1 MHHQYKLKELRLR
14 YNFTQKDV
22 ANAIGITRQYYS
34 KLESDEST
42 FIKASLEII
51 LSLCQL
57 YQISINYFIDDYV
70 EKNFYSKAYALSH
83 LDDKTCR
90 ITNI

>member
-1 MHHQYKLKELRLR
+1 MYYTNHQYKLRELRLR

-22 ANAIGITRQYYS
+22 AHAIGITRQYYS

-42 FIKASLEII
+42 FIKASLGII

-57 YQISINYFIDDYV
+57 YQISINYFIDDYL
-70 EKNFYSKAYALSH
+70 EKNL
-83 LDDKTCR
+83 
-90 ITNI
+90 I

>member
-1 MHHQYKLKELRLR
+1 MYYMNHQYKLKELRLR

-34 KLESDEST
+34 KLESDQAA

-51 LSLCQL
+51 LALCQL

-70 EKNFYSKAYALSH
+70 EKKFHSNAYTLPH
-83 LDDKTCR
+83 LDDKKL
-90 ITNI
+90 

>member
-1 MHHQYKLKELRLR
+1 MTHQYKLKELRLR

-34 KLESDEST
+34 KLECDEST
-42 FIKASLEII
+42 FIKANLRII

-57 YQISINYFIDDYV
+57 YQISINYFTDDYF
-70 EKNFYSKAYALSH
+70 EKNFNSKANALS
-83 LDDKTCR
+83 DSNNQYCR